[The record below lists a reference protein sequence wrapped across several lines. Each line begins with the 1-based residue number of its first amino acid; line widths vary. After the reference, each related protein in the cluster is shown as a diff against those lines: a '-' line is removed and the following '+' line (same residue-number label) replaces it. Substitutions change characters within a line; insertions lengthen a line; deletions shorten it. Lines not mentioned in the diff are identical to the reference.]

1 MAIAIAIEDP
11 LRDDVRA
18 LIAELNAA
26 LDELT
31 RCGQGYRLTVEQ
43 LAELS
48 TTVLVVRDDG
58 LAIACGALRRHG
70 SVGEIKRMYTRP
82 AYRGCGIGGRVVA
95 KIEDIARSDGLK
107 ELVLETGDGLE
118 AAGRVYESAGFTRC
132 GPVLQYPDTGWS
144 IFYCKSLGVPESVA
158 A

>member
-18 LIAELNAA
+18 LIAELNVA

-31 RCGQGYRLTVEQ
+31 HCGQGYRLTVEQ
-43 LAELS
+43 LAEPN

-58 LAIACGALRRHG
+58 VAIACGALRRHG
-70 SVGEIKRMYTRP
+70 DAGEIKRMYTRP
-82 AYRGCGIGGRVVA
+82 NYRGCGIGGQVVE
-95 KIEDIARSDGLK
+95 KIEDIARSEGLK

-118 AAGRVYESAGFTRC
+118 VAGRVYERAGFNRC

-144 IFYCKSLGVPESVA
+144 IFYRKSLVPESVA